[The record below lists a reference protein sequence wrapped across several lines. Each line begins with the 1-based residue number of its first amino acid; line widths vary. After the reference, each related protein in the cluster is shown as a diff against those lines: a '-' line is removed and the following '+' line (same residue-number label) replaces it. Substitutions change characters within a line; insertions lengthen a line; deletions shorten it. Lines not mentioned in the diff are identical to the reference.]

1 MTRSLTV
8 PAALLASLAL
18 VGCGGDDDES
28 PAPAGMS
35 SPEPP
40 NGQEPRAF
48 NGCST
53 DAYEDRS
60 ADDAE
65 RVVQI
70 AVEGLKFTP
79 PCLQIATGQSVR
91 FEGSLASHPLAPG
104 NPDDHEA
111 GSPSS
116 PIVATSSGRS
126 VEFTFDTAGT
136 YPYYCELHSFGAGMG
151 MAGAI
156 YVR

>member
-1 MTRSLTV
+1 MMRSLTFA
-8 PAALLASLAL
+8 AALLASLAL
-18 VGCGGDDDES
+18 GGCGSDDGDA
-28 PAPAGMS
+28 PAPEDMN
-35 SPEPP
+35 EPQP
-40 NGQEPRAF
+40 PSGAEPQAF
-48 NGCST
+48 NGCSADT
-53 DAYEDRS
+53 YEDRS
-60 ADDAE
+60 ADGAE

-79 PCLQIATGQSVR
+79 PCLQIAAGQSVR
-91 FEGSLASHPLAPG
+91 FDGSLASHPLAPG
-104 NPDDHEA
+104 NPDDHAA
-111 GSPSS
+111 GSPNS

-126 VEFTFDTAGT
+126 VEFTFEAAGT